1 MLSLKYI
8 TENKE
13 DVNKSLKAKNI
24 DFDLDNLLSLDIKR
38 KSLISKVEKIKSK
51 RNILNKNISELKKNN
66 QNPSDLI
73 DEMKEYSLS
82 IKDIDSNLNV
92 IISDLNNSLL
102 YVPNII
108 HESVPIGDE
117 TNNKVV
123 REWGKKPKFDFTI
136 KSHKELCEINNLV
149 DFKRAI
155 NMSGSGFP
163 LYIDKGSKLERSL
176 INYML
181 DTHTENSYTE
191 LFPPFI
197 VSSKSPTTTG
207 NLPKFK
213 DDMYYIEKDDLY
225 CIPTAEVPVTNM
237 HYNEN
242 LNEDDLPKKY
252 VAYSACFRREAGS
265 YGKDTKGLLRLH
277 QFNKVELVK
286 FVKPDN
292 SYDELELL
300 VNDAEKILQELNLHY
315 RVVTLASGDLSFSA
329 AKCYD
334 IEVWSPF
341 EKKYLE
347 VSSCSNFE
355 SFQAMR
361 GKIKYRNKSTNKL
374 EFIHTLNGSALATP
388 RLLVSLL
395 ETYQNS
401 ESSINIPDV
410 LQSYFKGKKIN
421 V

>member
-82 IKDIDSNLNV
+82 IKDIDNNLNV
-92 IISDLNNSLL
+92 IISNLNNSLL

-117 TNNKVV
+117 TNNEVV
-123 REWGKKPKFDFTI
+123 REWGKKPNFDFAI

-163 LYIDKGSKLERSL
+163 LYVDKGSKLERSL

-242 LNEDDLPKKY
+242 LNENNLPKKY

-300 VNDAEKILQELNLHY
+300 VNDAEKILQKLNLHY

-401 ESSINIPDV
+401 DSSINIPDV
-410 LQSYFKGKKIN
+410 LHSYFKGTKIN

>member
-82 IKDIDSNLNV
+82 IKDIDNNLNV

-117 TNNKVV
+117 TNNEVV
-123 REWGKKPKFDFTI
+123 REWGKKPNFDFTI

-163 LYIDKGSKLERSL
+163 LYVDKGSKLERSL

-401 ESSINIPDV
+401 DSSIDIPDV

-421 V
+421 L